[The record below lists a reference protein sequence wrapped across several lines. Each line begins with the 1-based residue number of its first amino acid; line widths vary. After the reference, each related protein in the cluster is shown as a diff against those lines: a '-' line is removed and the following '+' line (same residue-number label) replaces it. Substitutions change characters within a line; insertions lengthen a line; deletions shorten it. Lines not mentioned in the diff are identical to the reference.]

1 MIMKHNHKNTKAN
14 KPSKKRQNSK
24 AVKSTSGPR
33 MAGLQVRKTAKKQEP
48 SLPKVTLFG
57 SGIRLNITAVQW
69 ERNPQVLNDIYI
81 PEGTDIVN
89 AQLDLPGIDMIC
101 LQEALTK
108 FVNEQKTA
116 SGVAL
121 KDYTD
126 NPQGLSNAFIT
137 AIARE
142 LGVLQASVD
151 KRDSVVVYRPKQSGD
166 GVNDQQSSNL
176 DDPKGE

>member
-14 KPSKKRQNSK
+14 KPSKKRQSSK
-24 AVKSTSGPR
+24 AAKPSSSPR

-81 PEGTDIVN
+81 PEGTDILN
-89 AQLDLPGIDMIC
+89 AQLDLPGIDILC
-101 LQEALTK
+101 LMEALSK
-108 FVNEQKTA
+108 FVNEQKA
-116 SGVAL
+116 SSGVAQ
-121 KDYTD
+121 KDYTN

-137 AIARE
+137 AMARE
-142 LGVLQASVD
+142 LGVLQASVE
-151 KRDSVVVYRPKQSGD
+151 KRDSVVVYRPHQSED